1 MDYVVSIKCS
11 AAPADFSS
19 PRPLPIRL
27 IYGGVFAMARKE
39 VFGNAMMNQVGWEGA
54 TLEDGVSLSQT
65 VPTTTMDKC
74 QKASEGSIVHLST
87 CGRKIEGRRCAVRQ
101 VGGNHS
107 PPAQASLPPG
117 QTRQE
122 FAGDHCRRERGSP
135 RLRDGDREAQTTIL
149 LLLAQAAD
157 AGSLAGAA
165 VVDNAPRLLPLATTP
180 TNRSCRQPCP

>member
-122 FAGDHCRRERGSP
+122 VTTAGGRGARPGSGMGTGRH
-135 RLRDGDREAQTTIL
+135 RLQYCCCL
-149 LLLAQAAD
+149 L
-157 AGSLAGAA
+157 
-165 VVDNAPRLLPLATTP
+165 RLLMLAV
-180 TNRSCRQPCP
+180 